1 MFYPT
6 FEQVQEYADKGYD
19 LIPVSLSIFAD
30 MDTPISAFRK
40 NLKLINTA
48 FLESVEGNEMTNRYS
63 FIGRNPFFNL

>member
-48 FLESVEGNEMTNRYS
+48 FFAGVG
-63 FIGRNPFFNL
+63 GRK